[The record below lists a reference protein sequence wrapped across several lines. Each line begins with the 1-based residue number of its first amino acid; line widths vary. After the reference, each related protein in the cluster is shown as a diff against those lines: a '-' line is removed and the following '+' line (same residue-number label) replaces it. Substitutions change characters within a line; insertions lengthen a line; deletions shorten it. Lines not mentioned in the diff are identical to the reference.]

1 MKNRETT
8 LYGEQFETVLICLRD
23 RMVSIAED
31 MKKAPYHSDNGE
43 GCHGDDDW
51 RYNLHMSTLV
61 YKMSQVSTLYYEM
74 VTQCDYVNNTSDGQ
88 TNNG

>member
-31 MKKAPYHSDNGE
+31 IKKAPYHSDNGE

-74 VTQCDYVNNTSDGQ
+74 VTQCDYVDNDGQ